1 MRVEVFLTI
10 WFILV
15 MAVNLANAF
24 YRIITEKDPET
35 SWKHDAITSLLSAVI
50 HGTLLVWIFISW
62 WM

>member
-10 WFILV
+10 WLILV

-24 YRIITEKDPET
+24 YRIITEKDPEK
-35 SWKHDAITSLLSAVI
+35 SWKEDAITSLLSAII
-50 HGTLLVWIFISW
+50 HATLLVWMFLSW